1 MNANPNRTLMTDIF
15 AALANGD
22 RQPFADAMSDD
33 FSWTI
38 TGHGPWA
45 GTWRGK
51 AAVRNGLMVP
61 LFSQFASTYR
71 SHASRIVCDGDT
83 VVVECRGD
91 VITSA
96 GKRYDNHYCYV
107 IDMKDGKML
116 ALTEYMDTA
125 LTEAVLAPPHEQG
138 IITHENR

>member
-1 MNANPNRTLMTDIF
+1 MIANPNRTLIEAVF
-15 AALANGD
+15 AAMAQGD
-22 RQPFADAMSDD
+22 LRPFSNAMSDE

-51 AAVRNGLMVP
+51 AAVRGGLMAP
-61 LFSQFASTYR
+61 LFGQFASTYR
-71 SHASRIVCDGDT
+71 SHATRIVCDADT

-91 VITSA
+91 VITHA
-96 GKRYDNHYCYV
+96 GQRYDNHYCYV
-107 IDMKDGKML
+107 IDMKDGKMH

-138 IITHENR
+138 IVHENR

>member
-1 MNANPNRTLMTDIF
+1 MIANPNRALMEGIF
-15 AALANGD
+15 AALAQGN
-22 RQPFADAMSDD
+22 RQPFANAMSED

-45 GTWRGK
+45 RTWQGK
-51 AAVRNGLMVP
+51 AAVRSGLMVP
-61 LFSQFASTYR
+61 LFSQFSGTYR
-71 SHASRIVCDGDT
+71 SRATRIVCDGDT

-91 VITSA
+91 VITNA
-96 GKRYDNHYCYV
+96 GKHYDNHYCYV

-125 LTEAVLAPPHEQG
+125 LTEAVLSPP
-138 IITHENR
+138 T